1 MQLYP
6 TRRTFHVAVAGI
18 GLLTLGASARLS
30 PVVAFGGAMLLA
42 VAFGRAIA
50 QMSIARLRAAGFE
63 MVWAENQ
70 RVRRIT
76 LGAEVVLRGELRNR
90 GDELARAVRIRPI
103 ASSML
108 ETSVTP
114 TTLLLA
120 PHARTFVEVRVRAKR
135 VGRWGVHGLALEVSG
150 VPFGAEGL
158 YEVPLLFANPLGIEV
173 LPRALGPLAHSLEGA
188 RARRVAERGRRGRI
202 SGGGDELREL
212 REHAPGDP
220 FKRIAWKASA
230 RRGRLL
236 VRETES
242 EERAVVWLVVD
253 ASVELWAGQLGFA
266 PLDRAVEEA
275 ASVAVHHLRRGDR
288 VGLVVG
294 ASRLRTWMDPE
305 EGMAQALAIAGA
317 LASTSSVIDV
327 DRSEI
332 DEVQV
337 GRLVAEHARPLDP
350 RGLSDVPSR
359 KLDALTGR
367 AEQLRVSA
375 PFATRVP
382 FAPTPRERALR
393 HYLASFGIETPPRTE
408 GERSQSEATLVR
420 VLERLASER
429 PRGNVVHVWSPAP
442 SNATAIRA
450 AVSLLRRRG
459 VAVRWTLPQF
469 EAGCHGAES
478 EGASHEPRDES
489 STRLFSASPSTE
501 SIAGLES
508 VVAEAVQMRAV
519 AAVKKGERTLRAL
532 GVRVVAPQRLL
543 RSASR
548 VGRPLPSASIDASEA
563 SAPSARADQEAPES
577 NA

>member
-18 GLLTLGASARLS
+18 GLVTLGASARLS

-42 VAFGRAIA
+42 VAFGRALA

-63 MVWAENQ
+63 MVWAESQ
-70 RVRRIT
+70 RVRRVS

-120 PHARTFVEVRVRAKR
+120 PHARTFIEVRVRAKR

-150 VPFGAEGL
+150 VPFRAEGL
-158 YEVPLLFANPLGIEV
+158 SEVPLLFANPLGIEA
-173 LPRALGPLAHSLEGA
+173 LPRAFGPLAGSLEGA
-188 RARRVAERGRRGRI
+188 RARRIAELGRRGRVA
-202 SGGGDELREL
+202 GRGDEMREL
-212 REHAPGDP
+212 REHAPGDA

-236 VRETES
+236 VREMDR
-242 EERAVVWLVVD
+242 EERDVVWLVVD
-253 ASVELWAGQLGFA
+253 VSVELWAGSPGFA

-275 ASVAVHHLRRGDR
+275 AAVAVHHLRRGDR
-288 VGLVVG
+288 VGLVVA

-305 EGMAQALAIAGA
+305 DGMAQTLAIAGA

-332 DEVQV
+332 DEAQV
-337 GRLVAEHARPLDP
+337 ARLVVEHARPLDP
-350 RGLSDVPSR
+350 RGLADVPSR
-359 KLDALTGR
+359 KLDALAAR
-367 AEQLRVSA
+367 AEQLRASA

-382 FAPTPRERALR
+382 FAPALRERTLR

-408 GERSQSEATLVR
+408 GERPQAEGTMVR
-420 VLERLASER
+420 VLERLANER

-442 SNATAIRA
+442 SNAPAMRRA
-450 AVSLLRRRG
+450 VALLRRRG
-459 VAVRWTLPQF
+459 VDLRWTLPRF
-469 EAGCHGAES
+469 ELGRAETANDVPSDAAG
-478 EGASHEPRDES
+478 D
-489 STRLFSASPSTE
+489 LL
-501 SIAGLES
+501 SIVS
-508 VVAEAVQMRAV
+508 EAVEMRAR
-519 AAVKKGERTLRAL
+519 AAAKKGELALRSL
-532 GVRVVAPQRLL
+532 GVRVVEPR
-543 RSASR
+543 RASR
-548 VGRPLPSASIDASEA
+548 A
-563 SAPSARADQEAPES
+563 SA
-577 NA
+577 